1 MDTISREPTTLA
13 VMLVEE
19 FMNPTN
25 ISQLTLAEE
34 LGLSIERVRAICEGT
49 DRINCISSNST

>member
-1 MDTISREPTTLA
+1 MDSISREPATLA

-25 ISQLTLAEE
+25 ISQPMLAEG

-49 DRINCISSNST
+49 GRINCISSNST